1 MIILD
6 RQAVTD
12 LCMGATVLGT
22 GGGGS
27 PHLGIE
33 FLEAAL
39 QAGKPIRMISQAEV
53 PDEGLV
59 VMPAFVGS
67 IAPGAKDDRY
77 SKAMREQILTPE
89 SPLLVGLRLLEGH
102 LGAQAH
108 AVLPVEMGGLNTAVA
123 AMLGALAGIPFV
135 DGDTIGRAKP
145 ELEMGSYTLQ
155 GIPLAPMALCD
166 VWGNRALV
174 VQTATFKA
182 AEQIARALAVVGGGT
197 VTVRCPVHG
206 RQLRR
211 MAIGGTVSKAIAIG
225 KAWREAR
232 AQQTDPVAAV
242 IGAAGGTWLFEG
254 KVVGL
259 TWEDRGGFMWG
270 EYTLQ
275 GSGPSTGH
283 TLRIWLKNENEIS
296 WQDDHPYVMTPDL
309 LCAVEPGTGQPF
321 TNSAL
326 CEGLEM
332 VVFGVP
338 ADPMWRRPDGLAL
351 AGPSHFDFDLAYRP
365 MEELVRPWHRQIE
378 T

>member
-1 MIILD
+1 MITLD
-6 RQAVTD
+6 RQAITD

-27 PHLGIE
+27 PALGIE
-33 FLEAAL
+33 FMEAAL
-39 QAGKPIRMISQAEV
+39 AAGKPIRLISPDEV
-53 PDEGLV
+53 PDEAIV

-77 SKAMREQILTPE
+77 SQAMREQILTPE
-89 SPLLVGLRLLEGH
+89 SPLLVGLRLLESH
-102 LGAQAH
+102 LGAKAF
-108 AVLPVEMGGLNTAVA
+108 AALPVEMGGFNTPVA
-123 AMLGALAGIPFV
+123 GILGALAGIPFV

-174 VQTATFKA
+174 VQTATGKS
-182 AEQIARALAVVGGGT
+182 AEQIARALAVVGGGA
-197 VTVRCPVHG
+197 VTVRCPVRG
-206 RQLRR
+206 RQLRQ
-211 MAIGGTVSKAIAIG
+211 MVIGGTVSKAIAIG
-225 KAWREAR
+225 RAWREAR
-232 AQQTDPVAAV
+232 AREQEPVGAV
-242 IGAAGGTWLFEG
+242 IRAAGGTRLFEG
-254 KVVGL
+254 AVVKL

-275 GSGPSTGH
+275 GSGPSAGH
-283 TLRIWLKNENEIS
+283 SLRVWLKNENEIS
-296 WQDDHPYVMTPDL
+296 WLDGQPYVMTPDL
-309 LCAVEPGTGQPF
+309 LCAVEPRTGQPF

-326 CEGLEM
+326 REGLEM

-338 ADPMWRRPDGLAL
+338 ADPMWRTPEGLRL

-365 MEELVRPWHRQIE
+365 MEDIVKR
-378 T
+378 

>member
-1 MIILD
+1 VITLD
-6 RQAVTD
+6 RQAITD

-27 PHLGIE
+27 PQLGIE

-53 PDEGLV
+53 SDDGLV

-77 SKAMREQILTPE
+77 GKAMREQILTPE

-102 LGAQAH
+102 LGAKAH

-123 AMLGALAGIPFV
+123 AMLGALADIPFV

-174 VQTATFKA
+174 VQTATFKS

-197 VTVRCPVHG
+197 VTVRCPVRG
-206 RQLRR
+206 RQLRQ
-211 MAIGGTVSKAIAIG
+211 MAIGGTVSKAMAIG

-232 AQQTDPVAAV
+232 VQRKDPVAAV
-242 IGAAGGTWLFEG
+242 IDAAGGARLFDG
-254 KVVGL
+254 KVVKL

-275 GSGPSTGH
+275 GSGPSAGH

-296 WQDDHPYVMTPDL
+296 WLDDQPYVMTPDL
-309 LCAVEPGTGQPF
+309 LCAVEPGTAQPF
-321 TNSAL
+321 TNSRL

-338 ADPMWRRPDGLAL
+338 ADPMWRTPEGLAL
-351 AGPSHFDFDLAYRP
+351 AGPSHFEFDLTYRP
-365 MEELVRPWHRQIE
+365 MEEVVGH
-378 T
+378 